1 MKQKRG
7 YFVLAVIILGFV
19 SFKTISGNKS
29 IAVQQRKQPATTRT
43 TGGISFQYNA
53 DGGIQQ
59 IIWKE
64 NPASVFIK
72 TFLYTADAITITE
85 TVNNQP
91 LKEETI
97 IMNGGQLVSL
107 KGKHFAGSGA
117 VLNTYN
123 VQYYYNEAG
132 QVEKV
137 MYGNGAWH
145 KYVYDNQ
152 GNLLETIWYNED
164 GDMIANARKQYFPK
178 MPDQYTQYRKAA
190 KNEYED
196 FFPAIENGVSR
207 YNRMTDKITAEISFD
222 GRYAYTLSTDG
233 YIKAGKWI
241 DNSIAINE

>member
-29 IAVQQRKQPATTRT
+29 AVAQQKKQTVSTRT
-43 TGGISFQYNA
+43 AAGVSFQYNA
-53 DGGIQQ
+53 DGAIQQ

-72 TFLYTADAITITE
+72 IFSYSGNAITITE
-85 TVNNQP
+85 TFNNQP

-97 IMNGGQLVSL
+97 IMDGGQLVSL
-107 KGKHFAGSGA
+107 KGKHFRVDGVA
-117 VLNTYN
+117 LNPYN
-123 VQYYYNEAG
+123 FQYYYNEAG

-152 GNLLETIWYNED
+152 GNLLETNWYNEE

-178 MPDQYTQYRKAA
+178 TPDQYTQYQKAA

-196 FFPAIENGVSR
+196 FFPAIENKTSP
-207 YNRMTDKITAEISFD
+207 YNRMTDKIAVEISFD
-222 GRYAYTLSTDG
+222 GKYAYALSTDG
-233 YIKAGKWI
+233 YIKAGKWA
-241 DNSIAINE
+241 DKGIATND